1 MAKKRKKRKK
11 KTYNIKELQEK
22 WKLQHFDEKKYFDKM
37 RTILAIIGAV
47 VLVSFAILSCFVVG
61 IYKPIDKEDA
71 ITCSKEF
78 QDFHSYFSK
87 TSGYNYSIELSN
99 NERRSIPDEYFNE
112 KLENDL
118 RQLPTGT
125 ILDFKLHPDGTILEI
140 KAEQKEILNFDYA
153 QKQLFKT
160 SIFIFVLGIL
170 CFLGMVACTV
180 YALIKIIKDKVFETS
195 KSVYKRR

>member
-1 MAKKRKKRKK
+1 MAKKRKKRQK
-11 KTYNIKELQEK
+11 KTYNLKELQEK
-22 WKLQHFDEKKYFDKM
+22 WKLQRFDEKKYYDRM

-87 TSGYNYSIELSN
+87 NSGYDYSIELSN
-99 NERRSIPDEYFNE
+99 NELRSIPDEYFNG

-118 RQLPTGT
+118 RRLSPGT
-125 ILDFKLHPDGTILEI
+125 ILDFKMHPDGTILEI
-140 KAEQKEILNFDYA
+140 KVGQKEILNFDYA
-153 QKQLFKT
+153 QKQLLKR

-180 YALIKIIKDKVFETS
+180 YAMIKIIRYKVFAPS
-195 KSVYKRR
+195 KNIYKRR

>member
-1 MAKKRKKRKK
+1 MAKKRKKRQKK
-11 KTYNIKELQEK
+11 IYDKKVLEEK
-22 WKLQHFDEKKYFDKM
+22 WKLQRFDEKKYFDKM
-37 RTILAIIGAV
+37 GTILAIIGAV

-87 TSGYNYSIELSN
+87 NSGYDYSIELSN
-99 NERRSIPDEYFNE
+99 NERRSIPDEYFNG

-153 QKQLFKT
+153 QKQLLKT
-160 SIFIFVLGIL
+160 SIFIFVLGAL

-180 YALIKIIKDKVFETS
+180 YAMIKIIKYKVFEPS
-195 KSVYKRR
+195 KSIYKRR

>member
-1 MAKKRKKRKK
+1 MAKKRKKRQK
-11 KTYNIKELQEK
+11 KTHNIKELREK
-22 WKLQHFDEKKYFDKM
+22 WKLQRFDEKKYFDKM

-87 TSGYNYSIELSN
+87 TSGYNYYIELSN
-99 NERRSIPDEYFNE
+99 NERRSIPDEYVNR

-140 KAEQKEILNFDYA
+140 KAEQKELLNFDYA

-180 YALIKIIKDKVFETS
+180 YALIKIIKYKVFETS

>member
-1 MAKKRKKRKK
+1 MAKKRKKRQK
-11 KTYNIKELQEK
+11 KTYNLKELQEK
-22 WKLQHFDEKKYFDKM
+22 WKLQRFDEKKYFDQM
-37 RTILAIIGAV
+37 RTILAIVGV
-47 VLVSFAILSCFVVG
+47 VLLTFFFVLSCFIIG

-71 ITCSKEF
+71 ISCSKEF

-87 TSGYNYSIELSN
+87 TSGYNYYIELSN
-99 NERRSIPDEYFNE
+99 NERRSIPDEYFNG

-118 RQLPTGT
+118 RQLSPGT
-125 ILDFKLHPDGTILEI
+125 ILDFKMHPDGTILEI
-140 KAEQKEILNFDYA
+140 KVGQKEILNFDYA

-180 YALIKIIKDKVFETS
+180 YAMIKIIRYKVFAPS
-195 KSVYKRR
+195 KNIYKRR